1 MKEKMF
7 CVNKS
12 SLFWLIWFL
21 HDAVLGVRQ
30 ISILFTL
37 VLSASK
43 MKTLEVFCM
52 KNTKGVYDTEGVI
65 KGTCMFSYHACKSSV
80 FHIIHIV
87 KLIKKETCRNVY
99 VFFLWVNVEQPG
111 YCTCIKKT
119 IEEKWTR
126 LMKRMT
132 FLSFYWFPSTNM
144 YKHPRYMY

>member
-21 HDAVLGVRQ
+21 YDAILGDRQ
-30 ISILFTL
+30 VSILYRL

-65 KGTCMFSYHACKSSV
+65 KGTRMFSYHACKSSV
-80 FHIIHIV
+80 FHIIHS
-87 KLIKKETCRNVY
+87 KTYKERNVPQCFCVFPMGKCRATRVLY
-99 VFFLWVNVEQPG
+99 V
-111 YCTCIKKT
+111 YKKT

-132 FLSFYWFPSTNM
+132 FLSFYWFPTTNM

>member
-21 HDAVLGVRQ
+21 YDAILGVRQ
-30 ISILFTL
+30 VSILFTL

-65 KGTCMFSYHACKSSV
+65 KGTCMFSYHACKRSV
-80 FHIIHIV
+80 FHIIHS
-87 KLIKKETCRNVY
+87 KTYKERNVPQCFCVYPMGKCRATRVLY
-99 VFFLWVNVEQPG
+99 VYKKNNRRKMNKINEKNDILKFL
-111 YCTCIKKT
+111 
-119 IEEKWTR
+119 
-126 LMKRMT
+126 
-132 FLSFYWFPSTNM
+132 YWFPTTNM